1 MVSPSFSSDDTPA
14 YSISV
19 SKFKH
24 EAKSVILPLWYHWE
38 MPAVGVVVPTI
49 GERPQYLE
57 STLKSIREA
66 GESFIVLVGRRG
78 FDGSSFQKTGLVDLY
93 VDEDETSV
101 PNKINQGFS
110 ALPENIEY
118 ITWIGDDDLLSP
130 GVLEIAVK
138 VLNKPEKPVLVFG
151 HCQYIDSEGKDVL
164 VKRSGGWAVPLLRFG
179 PQLIPQPSA
188 FFRRDAFERV
198 GGLSDKFQFAFDF
211 DLFLKLSKA
220 GKSVFIDQILS
231 SHRWHKTSLTY
242 SRRWES
248 VREAS
253 RVRVSNMPA
262 IVRTIS
268 FLWEYPVM
276 TVTYLAG
283 AILSSNLVSKL
294 KGRASK

>member
-1 MVSPSFSSDDTPA
+1 
-14 YSISV
+14 
-19 SKFKH
+19 
-24 EAKSVILPLWYHWE
+24 

-57 STLKSIREA
+57 TTLKSIRDA
-66 GESFIVLVGRRG
+66 GDSYIVLVGRKG
-78 FDGSSFQKTGLVDLY
+78 FDASSYQKSGLVDLY
-93 VDEDETSV
+93 VDEEEKSV
-101 PNKINQGFS
+101 PNKINQGFR

-118 ITWIGDDDLLSP
+118 ITWIGDDDLLAPSS
-130 GVLEIAVK
+130 LEVATRA
-138 VLNKPEKPVLVFG
+138 LDRPEKPVLVFG
-151 HCQYIDSEGKDVL
+151 HCQYIDSDGKDVL
-164 VKRSGGWAVPLLRFG
+164 VKRSGSWAVPLLRFG

-188 FFRRDAFERV
+188 FFRRDAFEKV

-211 DLFLKLSKA
+211 DLFLKLSKS

-262 IVRTIS
+262 AFRFIS
-268 FLWEYPVM
+268 FLWECPVM
-276 TVTYLAG
+276 AVTYLAG
-283 AILSSNLVSKL
+283 AMLSSNLVSTFKT
-294 KGRASK
+294 RA